1 METTQD
7 VTRGKLH
14 SAYAVGAFDKAKEAL
29 ESEGCRVI
37 DGYRVISLEEQA
49 GLRVQEGSDSSV
61 SRRGNWTR
69 EGFIYVPNKG
79 AFLTKNSPIMV
90 NAKEATDCH
99 RNGNEFYLN
108 DEQVEE
114 SLADSVLI
122 KETQIPT
129 KRFGDEAITNFAFGK
144 NAKAYGEFLKENGI
158 DGIQVYLANSEN
170 KPFARQAWLFRIGG
184 GRSDLDGDGRN
195 LNYDNGVVRGVRA
208 SANSKGASVARKIEA
223 PKVESYTPK
232 DIQNALK
239 TLKLAGLESQILETL
254 KKKN

>member
-1 METTQD
+1 MEITQD
-7 VTRGKLH
+7 IKKGKLH

-29 ESEGCRVI
+29 ESN
-37 DGYRVISLEEQA
+37 GYRVISLEEQA
-49 GLRVQEGSDSSV
+49 VLRVQEGSDSSV

-69 EGFIYVPNKG
+69 EGFIYVPNRG
-79 AFLTKNSPIMV
+79 AFLTKNSPIMA
-90 NAKEATDCH
+90 NAKQATDCH

-108 DEQVEE
+108 DEQVEK

-122 KETQIPT
+122 KETQIST

-158 DGIQVYLANSEN
+158 DSIQVYLANSEN
-170 KPFARQAWLFRIGG
+170 KPFARQAWLCRIDSD
-184 GRSDLDGDGRN
+184 GRSDLDG
-195 LNYDNGVVRGVRA
+195 YDRDLSYGYDEVRGVRA

-223 PKVESYTPK
+223 PKVEAYTPK

-239 TLKLAGLESQILETL
+239 TLKLTGLESQILKTL